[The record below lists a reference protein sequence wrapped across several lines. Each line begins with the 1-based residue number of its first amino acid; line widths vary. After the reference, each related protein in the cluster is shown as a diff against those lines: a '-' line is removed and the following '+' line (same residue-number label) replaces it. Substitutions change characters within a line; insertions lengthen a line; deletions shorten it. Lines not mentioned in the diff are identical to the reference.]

1 MAVGGIG
8 LSFTVDTSAVTP
20 LFDRLRSALKKLDP
34 HVANL
39 VRNNIDELLRKD
51 NLVVLVTHFNKDD
64 MNSEICLYPSE
75 GLLGITQAVFSKRY
89 EDLLPSTLTELVVA
103 NENHKASK

>member
-39 VRNNIDELLRKD
+39 VRTNIDELLHKD

-64 MNSEICLYPSE
+64 MNSVICLYPSE
-75 GLLGITQAVFSKRY
+75 GMLGIARAVFSKRY
-89 EDLLPSTLTELVVA
+89 EDLLPSTLTEFVA
-103 NENHKASK
+103 VNKNSEA